1 MPSTNYNG
9 YIYFLWPPFTL
20 IILILIL
27 QVLTI
32 PADDIR
38 REKGTF
44 TREKNL
50 LFLKNILDLESN
62 GTLVLNQDIRQK
74 YKLAEMSFTDIFAG
88 PEPVFEVTKRGK
100 SGPPGRKSQ
109 GTLDGWVTGKSSN
122 SSKGSSGNTNKVKKQ
137 SPAEIEAEMRR
148 MKEQNQRFKE
158 EMKQRAEEARKQKM
172 EEKAKEKERKKEET
186 RLVRELLTEWKKP
199 REDLECEDLKAL
211 PEARPVHCKIPN
223 HLFGDFLGLLEFF
236 NSFAGV
242 LETNDTFSHGVTF
255 KILEKA
261 LGQSDSPT
269 KGGFYEILRFMLQA
283 LFDLQQEE
291 DEEVRLD
298 AKNLANVNV
307 LDLDKNILGKDEDIA
322 NQIRSATQMARWC
335 MKHQG
340 QPIKSLHMDEH
351 SISEILRLHLE
362 SSGAYRSDKS
372 LLWLYQQ
379 RGGYKLSDD
388 PGLQFR
394 MDEPQILEA
403 LTTHTVYELSLDD
416 KMKILHCLQLQIMS
430 YATVRDEIDEKFN
443 ELTEAKSELRNHQI
457 GENKRQK
464 QFEEAE
470 KAKRKEEKIQ
480 KKEEELKEKEATEPQ
495 KASEKQTDRQKEAV
509 LAQKEKEEKDRLR
522 KEEIQRSIAYDT
534 ERELMNRVAELRHK
548 AGPHCLGRDRAY
560 RRFWIL
566 ESLPGLY
573 VEHDDEFVGEC
584 LPNPTKIDPDAQP
597 MDEARALLKVRQML
611 DVKSED
617 SKGGSD
623 KENDNQEE
631 ENTNKT
637 YAKKPVLN
645 SQQKVLSTKN
655 GTLEIASTSKPELM
669 TSVNGEVVNGDV
681 IKSEILSSSEPMSV
695 DIKPEIE
702 TKLKPE
708 MWGICIPDKDKCT
721 VHSTILPKTHWSY
734 ISSVEDFDKLIES
747 LNPRG
752 NFSFSIFFFL
762 SPILFNFS
770 DLQFCQFFLF

>member
-1 MPSTNYNG
+1 M
-9 YIYFLWPPFTL
+9 
-20 IILILIL
+20 
-27 QVLTI
+27 TI

-50 LFLKNILDLESN
+50 LFLKNILDLEGN

-100 SGPPGRKSQ
+100 SGPPGRKAQ

-122 SSKGSSGNTNKVKKQ
+122 SSKGSSGNPNKVKKQ

-199 REDLECEDLKAL
+199 REDLECEDLKDLPKAL
-211 PEARPVHCKIPN
+211 PVHCKIPN

-236 NSFAGV
+236 NSFSGV

-261 LGQSDSPT
+261 LGQSDSP

-307 LDLDKNILGKDEDIA
+307 HDLDKNILGKDEDIA

-340 QPIKSLHMDEH
+340 QPIKGLHMDEH

-416 KMKILHCLQLQIMS
+416 KMKILHCLKLQIMS

-457 GENKRQK
+457 GENKRK
-464 QFEEAE
+464 KEFEEAE
-470 KAKRKEEKIQ
+470 KAKKKEEKIQ
-480 KKEEELKEKEATEPQ
+480 KKEEELKEKENPSSEPQ

-560 RRFWIL
+560 RRFWML

-584 LPNPTKIDPDAQP
+584 LPNPTIVDPDAQP
-597 MDEARALLKVRQML
+597 MDEAQALLKVRQML
-611 DVKSED
+611 DVKSEGAGQ
-617 SKGGSD
+617 GGSD

-631 ENTNKT
+631 NTNKT
-637 YAKKPVLN
+637 YSKKPANVLN

-681 IKSEILSSSEPMSV
+681 IKNEIKSELMSSEPMSV
-695 DIKPEIE
+695 DIKPETVIE
-702 TKLKPE
+702 TKKPE
-708 MWGICIPDKDKCT
+708 MWGICITDMDTCT

-734 ISSVEDFDKLIES
+734 ISCVEDFDKLIES

-752 NFSFSIFFFL
+752 NFSSTCIFSLMFKCLIF
-762 SPILFNFS
+762 
-770 DLQFCQFFLF
+770 